1 MHALCAVVSTPKLE
15 YLGTTSYL
23 KRPTTR
29 LETFNGLIGGLGE
42 VRKLI
47 KEINVLIALVLVV
60 GYLVMWI
67 VVDLMFGSCLDS
79 SRVGS
84 WGCSGF
90 RS

>member
-1 MHALCAVVSTPKLE
+1 M
-15 YLGTTSYL
+15 
-23 KRPTTR
+23 

-47 KEINVLIALVLVV
+47 KEINVLIALVLVI

-67 VVDLMFGSCLDS
+67 VVDLMFGICLDS

-84 WGCSGF
+84 WGCSSF